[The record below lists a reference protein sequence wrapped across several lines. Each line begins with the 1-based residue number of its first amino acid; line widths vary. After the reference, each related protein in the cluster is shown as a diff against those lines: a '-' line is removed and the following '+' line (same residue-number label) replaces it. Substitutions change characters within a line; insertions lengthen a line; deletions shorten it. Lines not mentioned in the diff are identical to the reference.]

1 MVKFH
6 FGPAGLGG
14 VKEAIGNLE
23 RYKELG
29 LEACEI
35 AFTYQVYI
43 KKNSDAKRIG
53 KAAQK
58 LGIKLSIH
66 APYYIN
72 LASKDKKKI
81 EASKRR
87 ILDCCEKA
95 AWLGARYVVFH
106 AAYYS
111 DRNEEG
117 IYEIVKKEIIDM
129 QKIIKQRMWKVEL
142 CPETTG
148 KKSQFGSLDEL
159 LKLAKETGCFFCVD
173 FAHLLA
179 RDGKINYNEVFGK
192 LKNLAHIH
200 SHFSG
205 IVYGA
210 KGEQRHVVTDS
221 GKLHKL
227 LDFAKKNHVKD
238 ITIINESPDPVG
250 DSIKG
255 LKIAKKL

>member
-14 VKEAIGNLE
+14 VKEAISNLE
-23 RYKELG
+23 KYKKLG
-29 LEACEI
+29 LDACEI

-43 KKNSDAKRIG
+43 KKNSDAKKIG
-53 KAAQK
+53 QVAKK

-81 EASKRR
+81 EASKKR
-87 ILDCCEKA
+87 ILNCCEKA
-95 AWLGARYVVFH
+95 HWLGAKYVVFH

-111 DRNEEG
+111 GRSEKE
-117 IYEIVKKEIIDM
+117 IYEIVKKEIIEM
-129 QKIIKQRMWKVEL
+129 NHFIKKKKWKVKL
-142 CPETTG
+142 APETTG

-159 LKLAKETGCFFCVD
+159 LRLTKETGCFFCVD

-179 RDGKINYNEVFGK
+179 RDGKINYNSVFGK
-192 LKNLAHIH
+192 LKKLAHIH

-205 IVYGA
+205 IVFGA
-210 KGEQRHVVTDS
+210 KGEKRHVVTDM
-221 GKLHKL
+221 GKLSEL
-227 LDFAKKNHVKD
+227 LRFAKKNHIKD
-238 ITIINESPDPVG
+238 ITIINESPDPIG

-255 LKIAKKL
+255 LKIASKL